1 MAIGLDTSVVVRLL
15 VGAPEAQARA
25 ARRRLEHAIERG
37 ESVIVCDLVI
47 AEAYYALQFHYHVP
61 KAEARSMLTRLMRS
75 GVVTLEPREAEEVL
89 GATSGAGLVDRL
101 IHARHRALGAV
112 TLTFER
118 KLGALEGSV
127 RLRSR

>member
-1 MAIGLDTSVVVRLL
+1 VAIGLDTSVVLRLL
-15 VGAPEAQARA
+15 VGVPEAQARTA
-25 ARRRLEHAIERG
+25 QRRLERAVEQG

-47 AEAYYALQFHYHVP
+47 AEAYYALQFHYEVP
-61 KAEARSMLTRLMRS
+61 KAEARSMLVRFVGS
-75 GVVTLEPREAEEVL
+75 GVVTVEPREAEEVL

-118 KLGALEGSV
+118 KLGALEGAV
-127 RLRSR
+127 RLRSS

>member
-1 MAIGLDTSVVVRLL
+1 VAIGLDTSVVVRLL
-15 VGAPEAQARA
+15 VGVPEGQART

-47 AEAYYALQFHYHVP
+47 AEAYYALQFHYDVP
-61 KAEARSMLTRLMRS
+61 KAEARRMLLRFVRS

-89 GATSGAGLVDRL
+89 DAAAGAGLMDRL
-101 IHARHRALGAV
+101 IHARHRGLGAV
-112 TLTFER
+112 TITFDR
-118 KLGALEGSV
+118 RLGALEGAV

>member
-1 MAIGLDTSVVVRLL
+1 VAIGLDTSVVLRLL
-15 VGAPEAQARA
+15 VGVPETQARA
-25 ARRRLEHAIERG
+25 AQRRLERAIEQS

-47 AEAYYALQFHYHVP
+47 AEAYYALRFHYDVP
-61 KAEARSMLTRLMRS
+61 KAEARSMLVRFVGS
-75 GVVTLEPREAEEVL
+75 GVVTVEPREAEEVL

-118 KLGALEGSV
+118 KLGALEGAV
-127 RLRSR
+127 RLRSS

>member
-1 MAIGLDTSVVVRLL
+1 MAIGLDTSIVVRLL

-25 ARRRLEHAIERG
+25 ARRRLERAIERR

-47 AEAYYALQFHYHVP
+47 AEAYDALQFHYDVP
-61 KAEARSMLTRLMRS
+61 KAEARSMLMRFVRS
-75 GVVTLEPREAEEVL
+75 GVVTVEPREAEEVL
-89 GATSGAGLVDRL
+89 DATSGAGLVDRL

-118 KLGALEGSV
+118 KLGALEGAV
-127 RLRSR
+127 RLRPN